1 MVREREKGWGTQGVR
16 KVMQK
21 ISPVLREGFSR
32 QRVTL
37 GLCGSDAHRAKGLSR
52 CWELGIVKAEG

>member
-1 MVREREKGWGTQGVR
+1 
-16 KVMQK
+16 MQK
-21 ISPVLREGFSR
+21 ISPVLQEGFSR